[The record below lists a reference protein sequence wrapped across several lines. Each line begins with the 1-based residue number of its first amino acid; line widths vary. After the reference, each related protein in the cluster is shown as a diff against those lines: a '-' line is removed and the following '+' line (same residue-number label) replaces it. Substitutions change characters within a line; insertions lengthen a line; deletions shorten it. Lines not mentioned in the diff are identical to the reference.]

1 MVKTIKSSVL
11 LVSVALGAMF
21 SLGSCQPEE
30 KNPPVVTDNTNGIT
44 LKFVGYIGQKDI
56 SGISGVGL
64 YPKSEGERF
73 AVSNWAMIMSHV
85 ALIKTNGDTVQLGDG
100 YQYVNYLDATKNFRT
115 VRNIPEGDYKG
126 ITFLLG
132 LDPAVYHDDPAKWPA
147 NHPLNGFTTGLHWG
161 WSSGYIF
168 HAIDGNFIKDSISSS
183 LQGFSFH
190 TATDRY
196 PQKVTLNYNFTI
208 GKAVKTATIE
218 SNAEDIFMKP
228 NLIKLANL
236 SVSHSEGTAEIAL
249 MDKIVQN
256 IVSAYTLTKVE

>member
-1 MVKTIKSSVL
+1 MVKTVKSAL
-11 LVSVALGAMF
+11 LLPAVALMAMF
-21 SLGSCQPEE
+21 TLTSCDPHDE
-30 KNPPVVTDNTNGIT
+30 KPPVVTDNSNGIT

-56 SGISGVGL
+56 SGISGIGQ
-64 YPKSEGERF
+64 YAKSEGERF
-73 AVSNWAMIMSHV
+73 AVSNWAMILSHV

-100 YQYVNYLDATKNFRT
+100 YQYVNYLDASKNFRT

-132 LDPAVYHDDPAKWPA
+132 LDPAVNHDDPAKWPA

-168 HAIDGNFIKDSISSS
+168 HAMDGNYIKDSVSSS
-183 LQGFSFH
+183 IQGFSFH

-208 GKAVKTATIE
+208 GKTVKTATIQ
-218 SNAEDIFMKP
+218 SNAEDVFAKP
-228 NLIKLANL
+228 NSIKLATL

-256 IVSAYTLTKVE
+256 IVAAYSLTNVE